1 MWETNAIAKHSCSHT
16 CLVARVVSREGKQW
30 SSGSAMEV
38 EASYSYGFLPSGRH
52 QPYAPPPP
60 HPAEEGE
67 LWEYFPCPFC
77 YIEVEVPFICNHLQ
91 EEHCFDTR
99 NAVCPLCADNIG
111 RDMGAHFRVQHS
123 HLLKRRKP
131 SRPSS
136 SWPTPSNN
144 SDPYFEGPPQY
155 MMNNRTY
162 QDPAPDPLLSQFICS
177 MAQTDTN
184 SDNTNTEI
192 AVSAVSHDQRLSQRV
207 TLTDDAS
214 KLELKE
220 RLQRIEF
227 VKEIIMST
235 IL

>member
-1 MWETNAIAKHSCSHT
+1 
-16 CLVARVVSREGKQW
+16 
-30 SSGSAMEV
+30 
-38 EASYSYGFLPSGRH
+38 
-52 QPYAPPPP
+52 
-60 HPAEEGE
+60 
-67 LWEYFPCPFC
+67 
-77 YIEVEVPFICNHLQ
+77 
-91 EEHCFDTR
+91 
-99 NAVCPLCADNIG
+99 
-111 RDMGAHFRVQHS
+111 
-123 HLLKRRKP
+123 
-131 SRPSS
+131 
-136 SWPTPSNN
+136 
-144 SDPYFEGPPQY
+144 
-155 MMNNRTY
+155 
-162 QDPAPDPLLSQFICS
+162 LSQFICS